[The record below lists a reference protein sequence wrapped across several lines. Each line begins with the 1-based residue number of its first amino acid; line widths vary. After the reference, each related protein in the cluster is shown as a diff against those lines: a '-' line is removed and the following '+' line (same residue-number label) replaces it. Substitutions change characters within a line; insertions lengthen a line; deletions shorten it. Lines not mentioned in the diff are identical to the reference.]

1 MPRYRGSI
9 AFEAAMNESPYSQY
23 DSGEDGM
30 FEECR
35 SCRFHRPHG
44 TDRTCVFHRCPY
56 SPDKE
61 STHRPKENH
70 HWKCAYTNQTKED
83 NGDARHNHSHHQP
96 ERGHG

>member
-1 MPRYRGSI
+1 MPRYGGSL

-44 TDRTCVFHRCPY
+44 VDLGGRRIIKKK
-56 SPDKE
+56 SPNKE
-61 STHRPKENH
+61 STHRPKDKIKRLIEN
-70 HWKCAYTNQTKED
+70 D
-83 NGDARHNHSHHQP
+83 V
-96 ERGHG
+96 RGTQHTA

>member
-1 MPRYRGSI
+1 MPRYGGSL

-44 TDRTCVFHRCPY
+44 VDRTCVFHRCPY
-56 SPDKE
+56 SPNKE
-61 STHRPKENH
+61 STHRPKPQPK
-70 HWKCAYTNQTKED
+70 WKRTYVKHKEEKR
-83 NGDARHNHSHHQP
+83 DARHSHSNHQSKG
-96 ERGHG
+96 RHG